1 MKGKRLNGAK
11 INDKNKAIIIAIVVI
26 ALLILIP
33 IFIFGFSIFNK
44 TKTAKQAQDTI
55 DTYTNSPKYKYQNAI
70 SKYEE
75 GNFEEAKEIFQELG
89 DYEDSNEYLNN
100 TNLMISL
107 QGTWEE
113 NYLQCYAQIEGWK
126 ITEYESKYGYLVNI
140 GDYAL
145 GNGKTNLDKVE
156 FYDLHNVYLELK
168 NNQLEA
174 YYYEDGEKK
183 KYENEQFIY
192 DTRNNKLYIKIA
204 NKDIEYELTKKN
216 YKITKRKDPT
226 IGMNKSEVENST
238 WGEPEDINRTITAYG
253 TREQWCYSNYRYI
266 YFEDGI
272 VTSIQD

>member
-1 MKGKRLNGAK
+1 MRAKRMNNK
-11 INDKNKAIIIAIVVI
+11 KEKNKIIKIIIIIVV
-26 ALLILIP
+26 LVLIP
-33 IFIFGFSIFNK
+33 LMLLTIFIFNVSNK
-44 TKTAKQAQDTI
+44 IKNTKKAQETI
-55 DTYTNSPKYKYQNAI
+55 NDYNSTEYKYQSAI
-70 SKYEE
+70 SEYEE
-75 GNFEEAKEIFQELG
+75 GNFEEAKKIFQELG

-126 ITEYESKYGYLVNI
+126 ITEYESKYGYIVNT

-183 KYENEQFIY
+183 KYENEKFIY
-192 DTRNNKLYIKIA
+192 DKSNNRLYIKIA
-204 NKDIEYELTKKN
+204 NKDIEYKLTKKN
-216 YKITKRKDPT
+216 YRIAKRKDPT
-226 IGMNKSEVENST
+226 IGMSKSEVENST